1 MKIASILAGVAV
13 AALTASAAS
22 AGNINQGQWT
32 GPVTGTHYNEQ
43 GGQPGGIFNPAN
55 VTAALNA
62 ANAELGNSP
71 ISAWHAIGQS
81 GGNIGSVGD
90 TGSATFTLKGNVAT
104 DCAYYSGSSTNQ
116 TLNFGTI
123 GIYADENAGPAN
135 LFNMTQNASVE
146 INTNAAGCN
155 TANTV
160 KITKTDL
167 ESDNNGGYDSSV
179 FTNKLPFSVTATYK
193 AGNPNSAVAAQS
205 QSWTVAS
212 GVGLGSKS
220 HGAWKSPMS
229 LNVNIAKPNQALLAG
244 NYEGT
249 VSVLISAN

>member
-13 AALTASAAS
+13 AALSASAAS
-22 AGNINQGQWT
+22 AGDINRGEFNIGNATFG
-32 GPVTGTHYNEQ
+32 VQ
-43 GGQPGGIFNPAN
+43 GGPGGPLNPAN
-55 VTAALNA
+55 WAAA
-62 ANAELGNSP
+62 ANNLDAQWGASP
-71 ISAWHAIGQS
+71 ISAWHAVGQS
-81 GGNIGSVGD
+81 GANVGSVGD
-90 TGSATFTLKGNVAT
+90 TGAATFTLKGKVAT
-104 DCAYYSGSSTNQ
+104 DCAYYTGSSTNQ
-116 TLNFGTI
+116 TLDFGTI

-135 LFNMTQNASVE
+135 LFNMTQAASVE
-146 INTNAAGCN
+146 INSNVAGCN

-193 AGNPNSAVAAQS
+193 AGALNSAAAAQS

-212 GVGLGSKS
+212 GVGVGTKS